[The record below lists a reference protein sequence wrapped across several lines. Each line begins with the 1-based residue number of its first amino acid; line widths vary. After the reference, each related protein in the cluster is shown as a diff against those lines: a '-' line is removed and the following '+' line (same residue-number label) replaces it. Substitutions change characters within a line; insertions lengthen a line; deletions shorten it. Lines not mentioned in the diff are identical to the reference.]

1 MKKLYLVSEV
11 LKVINNLIFIPMKT
25 FTYFCR
31 GLVALVAAAAFL
43 ASCSED
49 NPDGPDTPGGQS
61 PELTISEEESDQRID
76 YKGGDRIIVYYVSNP
91 AEDGHV
97 TAAVDADAASWVTK
111 VTVDETNGLV
121 AFNVAANLGQT
132 SREAKVTVTYA
143 WGDKEQPKTVTV
155 LQEGAPAG
163 DPFTFSVTDITH
175 NSAKVTVTPAD
186 TEMDYLVMCWQKDE
200 YEQLSG
206 TADQLYQNAMTVLAA
221 EADNEGYEHL
231 QDYLEAGDVL
241 YRGKATIDLTEYLEP
256 ETQYVAF
263 AIGTTTDVVRLTD
276 VVTSEFTTT
285 QAPQLG
291 ITFTFEY
298 NNPIITVTSSDENA
312 FIYAEAIFDVVLDTE
327 GSVEQY
333 VERSWDA
340 SLNSYM
346 GYPHNYTLEESI
358 NMICSRGEM
367 DAYIYGDGSYF
378 VYAFSTDVETGEISD
393 LAYEFFTVT
402 NGEVTVT
409 PQE

>member
-1 MKKLYLVSEV
+1 M
-11 LKVINNLIFIPMKT
+11 
-25 FTYFCR
+25 
-31 GLVALVAAAAFL
+31 
-43 ASCSED
+43 
-49 NPDGPDTPGGQS
+49 
-61 PELTISEEESDQRID
+61 
-76 YKGGDRIIVYYVSNP
+76 SNP

-97 TAAVDADAASWVTK
+97 TAAVDADAASWVTE

-132 SREAKVTVTYA
+132 SRKAEVTVTYA

-155 LQEGAPAG
+155 LQEVAPAG

-333 VERSWDA
+333 VEKSWDA

>member
-43 ASCSED
+43 VSCSED

-61 PELTISEEESDQRID
+61 PELTISEKESDLLID
-76 YKGGDRIIVYYVSNP
+76 YKGEDGIIVYYVSNP

-97 TAAVDADAASWVTK
+97 TAAVDADAASWVTE

-186 TEMDYLVMCWQKDE
+186 TEMDYLVIPRW
-200 YEQLSG
+200 
-206 TADQLYQNAMTVLAA
+206 
-221 EADNEGYEHL
+221 
-231 QDYLEAGDVL
+231 
-241 YRGKATIDLTEYLEP
+241 
-256 ETQYVAF
+256 
-263 AIGTTTDVVRLTD
+263 
-276 VVTSEFTTT
+276 
-285 QAPQLG
+285 
-291 ITFTFEY
+291 
-298 NNPIITVTSSDENA
+298 II
-312 FIYAEAIFDVVLDTE
+312 L
-327 GSVEQY
+327 
-333 VERSWDA
+333 
-340 SLNSYM
+340 
-346 GYPHNYTLEESI
+346 
-358 NMICSRGEM
+358 
-367 DAYIYGDGSYF
+367 
-378 VYAFSTDVETGEISD
+378 
-393 LAYEFFTVT
+393 
-402 NGEVTVT
+402 
-409 PQE
+409 